1 MKFYSKKNVK
11 IERII
16 STGQTTAKNEWYD
29 QVQDEWVI
37 LLKGNTRILF
47 FDKNEIKLNSG
58 NYIFIPAQKK
68 HRVTWTD
75 PEETCVVSS
84 SY

>member
-1 MKFYSKKNVK
+1 MSCQYPDN
-11 IERII
+11 
-16 STGQTTAKNEWYD
+16 
-29 QVQDEWVI
+29 
-37 LLKGNTRILF
+37 GNIFSNLPNKPIAEECFEILF
-47 FDKNEIKLNSG
+47 KKKAPGEKGAFFNLYSG